1 MSSSVVKKALLAG
14 LILASV
20 LLGACTRSAST
31 QIPTTTPAL
40 TPGEENWQQA
50 TMDAVRQAVMQTQ
63 TAQAG
68 GATSVPPSDTPE
80 TPEPPTPTSSGAEE
94 ATPTVGVTPAP
105 TSSGGGGVP
114 DTYTL
119 QEGEFPYCIARRF
132 DINPEE
138 LLSFN
143 GITGTTTVGPGTT
156 LRIPQDADPFPPPR
170 ALHPHP
176 GSYTVRTGDTIY
188 KVACYFGDAS
198 PEAIAAANNLSS
210 PYTLTPGAVISIP

>member
-1 MSSSVVKKALLAG
+1 MSLSVLRKALFASLV
-14 LILASV
+14 LASV

-31 QIPTTTPAL
+31 QLPTTAPDATA
-40 TPGEENWQQA
+40 GEQNWQQA

-68 GATSVPPSDTPE
+68 GATAVEPSATPE
-80 TPEPPTPTSSGAEE
+80 TPAPPSATSEEITE

-114 DTYTL
+114 DSYTL

-132 DINPEE
+132 DVNPEE
-138 LLSFN
+138 LLSLN
-143 GITGTTTVGPGTT
+143 GITSSTTVGPGTT
-156 LRIPQDADPFPPPR
+156 LRIPQGGSPFPPPR

-176 GSYTVRTGDTIY
+176 GTYTVRADDTIY
-188 KVACYFGDAS
+188 SVACYFGDAS

-210 PYTLTPGAVISIP
+210 PYTLTVGAVLTIP